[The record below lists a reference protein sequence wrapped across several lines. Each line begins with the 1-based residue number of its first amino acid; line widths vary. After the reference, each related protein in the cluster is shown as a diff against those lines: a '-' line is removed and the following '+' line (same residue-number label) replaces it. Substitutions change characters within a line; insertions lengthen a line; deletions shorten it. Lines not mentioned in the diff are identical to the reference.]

1 MTVIDAITAYVVAN
15 VILALL
21 PFALLTLIFLAV
33 WVYVVLDGLKQ
44 KFLNK
49 ETRDD

>member
-21 PFALLTLIFLAV
+21 PLAILTLIFLMCWAYRV
-33 WVYVVLDGLKQ
+33 IDDMKQ
-44 KFLNK
+44 KFSNK